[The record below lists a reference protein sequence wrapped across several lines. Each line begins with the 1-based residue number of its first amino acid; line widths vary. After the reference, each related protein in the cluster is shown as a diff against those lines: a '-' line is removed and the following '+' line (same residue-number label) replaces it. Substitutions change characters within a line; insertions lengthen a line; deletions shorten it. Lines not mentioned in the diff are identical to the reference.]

1 MNILFLEQYSK
12 ISGGQLCL
20 LELIERLDRQE
31 FNPVVA
37 VPEKG
42 ELTERL
48 HSIGV
53 ENLEVPVGGYS
64 SGKKSL
70 WDMLNYFLRSIIL
83 VPLILR
89 IVKAHNIDLVYAN
102 APRTFP
108 WGTAAAR
115 LAGVPVVWHVH
126 SMLGR
131 RLEKRLT
138 RSLLRLKPAR
148 IITVSRAVAAS
159 FLDRESDPEA
169 DIVYNGADLARF
181 NPERDGTEF
190 RKEFPVAPDMPLI
203 GIIGQV
209 SEWKGHETFIR
220 AAGEVVKKFPEARFM
235 IIGAPLYDG
244 VKGERF
250 IDYLKSL
257 IGELGLENNVIFTG
271 PRQDIPQ
278 IMNALNIIVL
288 ASKEPDPCPRVVMEG
303 LASGRPVI
311 ATAHGGAPEIINP
324 GVDGLLFAP
333 GDYQELANKIVQ
345 LIEQPDLAESIG
357 KKARE
362 KAENRFNIENYSG
375 QLIKILREAA
385 SPGVRGGK
393 HQL

>member
-1 MNILFLEQYSK
+1 MNILFLEQYSR

-20 LELIERLDRQE
+20 LELIEKLDKDE
-31 FNPVVA
+31 FTPIVA

-48 HSIGV
+48 NSMGV
-53 ENLEVPVGGYS
+53 KSAILPLGSYS
-64 SGKKSL
+64 TGKKGIL
-70 WDMLNYFLRSIIL
+70 DILKYFFRCILLIPLTMRIIKSHG
-83 VPLILR
+83 IS
-89 IVKAHNIDLVYAN
+89 LVYAN
-102 APRTFP
+102 APRTFL

-115 LAGVPVVWHVH
+115 LARVPILWHVH
-126 SMLGR
+126 SMLGGKVER
-131 RLEKRLT
+131 NLTNRLLK
-138 RSLLRLKPAR
+138 LKPVKL
-148 IITVSRAVAAS
+148 IVVSRAVAKS
-159 FLDRESDPEA
+159 FLEELPSNMEV
-169 DIVYNGADLARF
+169 VYNGADLVRF
-181 NPERDGTEF
+181 SPCINGSSFRDEF
-190 RKEFPVAPDMPLI
+190 SLDSGAPLI

-220 AAGEVVKKFPEARFM
+220 AAGEVVKKFPGARFM

-250 IDYLKSL
+250 IDNLKSL

-288 ASKEPDPCPRVVMEG
+288 ASKDPDPCPRVVMEG

-385 SPGVRGGK
+385 SPGARGGK